1 MTRHRDIRC
10 PHCAGSGYDGG
21 RSCRWCMGSGLDA
34 VGGSASDASNVVLAA
49 LCLLGVIFLA
59 LIGAGL

>member
-1 MTRHRDIRC
+1 
-10 PHCAGSGYDGG
+10 
-21 RSCRWCMGSGLDA
+21 MGTGLDSM
-34 VGGSASDASNVVLAA
+34 GSASDQSNVVLAA

>member
-1 MTRHRDIRC
+1 MSRDIRC
-10 PHCAGSGYDGG
+10 PRCAGSGYDGN
-21 RSCRWCMGSGLDA
+21 RPCRWCMGTGLDSM
-34 VGGSASDASNVVLAA
+34 GSASDQSNVVLAA